1 MHFLHRYQVSSSGC
15 MMGGVEG
22 SRLARIGRQYDP
34 ETLRLPPP
42 GPAEAMTAAPSRTR
56 QKLKPGA
63 VVRCRTR
70 RYLVED
76 VQAPL
81 DPGADTVVSMACMED
96 DAIGARLTVFR
107 EREIDFEV
115 LGESSWEAV
124 AQRGFDQP
132 KQFAAYLN
140 TLRWNCVTA
149 TDAELFQAPYRAG
162 IDVKAYQLEPLRK
175 ALQMPRVGLF
185 IADDVG
191 LGKTIEAG
199 LILREMLLR
208 QRIKRVVISCPPS
221 VLRQWQE
228 EMASRF
234 GLAFTVMDRAYVAKV
249 RQQRG
254 YGTNPWSTGSR
265 FLISHALL
273 RNSEYAAPL
282 RVWLEQGKGGDDQSP
297 LQSLLILDEAHN
309 AAPASNSLRYAIDSG
324 LTRSLRDLAPLFEHR
339 IFLSATP
346 HNGHSNSFT
355 ALLELLDPA
364 RFVRGVPFEPG
375 DLDTVLVRRLKDD
388 LRRIGEEFPERIV
401 APLSVPKGSLPADTP
416 ELELSRLLQKYRKQR
431 EQRLLLGGATKRQLN
446 ADRLVITNLQKRL
459 LSSIEAF
466 ARTLKVHRKSLD
478 QKQEQRREAPAASGA
493 QLDLL
498 LGGANNDS
506 DLAELSEDELL
517 KLEEAQTRAA
527 LRQTVA
533 ADQSDLVLLERMGEI
548 ATANRNRP
556 DPRIK
561 LLEKFLRTHLCP
573 NLGEAKA
580 AWQPTRLLIFTDYV
594 DTKRYLE
601 TQLRQLLGDADAD
614 RRVASFTGGM
624 SEDNRERLKAQF
636 NADPDQ
642 EPLRILI
649 ATDAAREGVNLQ
661 NHCKHLIHFD
671 IPWNPSKLEQR
682 NGRIDRKLQ
691 RAPLVWCHYFVLEDR
706 PEDRVMDVL
715 VKKTEVIRQELG
727 SLSPLVQRQV
737 DEVLEGGIDTD
748 NTEAVQQQLL
758 AMDSAHSNRGAMLN
772 RARDELEATR
782 RVEKLEQ
789 QQDGLRQLLAK
800 SRAWLGFDDAPFRD
814 ALNCSLDLLGVGGL
828 VQGSDD
834 KGQPCWRLDHPE
846 ALAAG
851 SNDRSWDHTLDS
863 LRGLWDRR
871 TTLWQWRH
879 ENPVRPVIFSDPGRL
894 NAEAVHLHLEHRM
907 VQRLLSRFLSQGFLH
922 HELSRAC
929 VLASRDPQPRVLVLG
944 RLSLF
949 GQGATRLHDE
959 LISVI
964 ADWHPGADRAA
975 ALRPLGAAQRDQAW
989 ATISQAL
996 EAGQSGAISAAIR
1009 SQLQAQALDDVSALK
1024 PVLDG
1029 ATDQARAAAAEL
1041 LKQRGATEA
1050 SALKEVLRAQRSR
1063 IHATVRQRNRD
1074 LAKLDRQAA
1083 AAEPTALIPGL
1094 EEQLDVPA
1102 LDLQKLTTQE
1112 RRQLAADQK
1121 HWQRRLETIETE
1133 LATEPQRIQDSYR
1146 VITHRLEPAG
1156 LVYLWP
1162 FSG

>member
-1 MHFLHRYQVSSSGC
+1 
-15 MMGGVEG
+15 
-22 SRLARIGRQYDP
+22 
-34 ETLRLPPP
+34 
-42 GPAEAMTAAPSRTR
+42 MTATPPRGR

-76 VQAPL
+76 VQAPQ
-81 DPGADTVVSMACMED
+81 DAGGDTVVSMACMED

-107 EREIDFEV
+107 EREIDFEL
-115 LGESSWEAV
+115 LGESSWDAV

-228 EMASRF
+228 EMANRF

-249 RQQRG
+249 RQERG
-254 YGTNPWSTGSR
+254 YGTNPWSTHSR

-273 RNSEYAAPL
+273 RNSEYSAPL
-282 RVWLEQGKGGDDQSP
+282 RVWLEQGKGGEDQAP
-297 LQSLLILDEAHN
+297 VQSLLILDEAHN

-364 RFVRGVPFEPG
+364 RFVRGVPFEHR

-401 APLSVPKGSLPADTP
+401 EALAVPKGSLPADTP

-431 EQRLLLGGATKRQLN
+431 EQRLIQGGATKRQLN

-466 ARTLKVHRKSLD
+466 ARTLKVHRRSLD
-478 QKQEQRREAPAASGA
+478 QKQEQRRDASAARGTP
-493 QLDLL
+493 LELL
-498 LGGANNDS
+498 LGGVERDS
-506 DLAELSEDELL
+506 DLAELTEEELL
-517 KLEEAQTRAA
+517 NLEEAQTRAA
-527 LRQTVA
+527 LRQTLE
-533 ADQSDLVLLERMGEI
+533 ADQSDLTLLERMGEI
-548 ATANRNRP
+548 AEANRNRP

-561 LLEKFLRTHLCP
+561 LLETFLRTHLCP
-573 NLGEAKA
+573 DLGGARA
-580 AWQPTRLLIFTDYV
+580 VWQPTRLLIFTDYV

-601 TQLRQLLGDADAD
+601 RQLRELLGDDDAD
-614 RRVASFTGGM
+614 RRLASFTGGM
-624 SEDNRERLKAQF
+624 GEDTRERLKAQF
-636 NADPDQ
+636 NADPED

-691 RAPLVWCHYFVLEDR
+691 RAPQVWCHYFVLEDR

-715 VKKTEVIRQELG
+715 VRKTEVIRQELG

-748 NTEAVQQQLL
+748 NSDAVQQQLL
-758 AMDSAHSNRGAMLN
+758 AMDSKATDRGALLD
-772 RARDELEATR
+772 RAREELDANR
-782 RVEKLEQ
+782 RVTSLQ
-789 QQDGLRQLLAK
+789 HQQDELRQLLAK
-800 SRAWLGFDDAPFRD
+800 SHDWLGFDDDPFRE
-814 ALNCSLDLLGVGGL
+814 ALNCSFDLLGVGGL
-828 VQGSDD
+828 KEGLDD
-834 KGQPCWRLDHPE
+834 QGQPCWRLDHPE
-846 ALAAG
+846 TLAAG

-863 LRGLWDRR
+863 LRGHWDRK
-871 TTLWQWRH
+871 TPLWQWRQ

-894 NAEAVHLHLEHRM
+894 NADAVHLHLEHRL

-929 VLASRDPQPRVLVLG
+929 VLASRDPQPKVLVLG

-964 ADWHPGADRAA
+964 ADWHPGVDRTA
-975 ALRPLGAAQRDQAW
+975 ALQPLGGDQRQQAW
-989 ATISQAL
+989 ALLTQAMA
-996 EAGQSGAISAAIR
+996 AGGIQAITGETR
-1009 SQLQAQALDDVSALK
+1009 SQLQAEAPADVEALK
-1024 PVLDG
+1024 PALDG
-1029 ATDQARAAAAEL
+1029 AANQALAAAAEL
-1041 LKQRGATEA
+1041 LKQRGEQEA
-1050 SALKEVLRAQRSR
+1050 AALRDVLRSQRKR
-1063 IHATVRQRNRD
+1063 INATVRQRNQD
-1074 LAKLDRQAA
+1074 LAKLDRRVAGA
-1083 AAEPTALIPGL
+1083 DPTGLIPGL
-1094 EEQLDVPA
+1094 DDQLDVPA
-1102 LDLQKLTTQE
+1102 LDLQKLSNQE
-1112 RRQLAADQK
+1112 RKQLAADQK
-1121 HWQRRLETIETE
+1121 HWQRRLEVIETE
-1133 LATEPQRIQDSYR
+1133 LASEPKRIQDSYR

-1162 FSG
+1162 ISG

>member
-1 MHFLHRYQVSSSGC
+1 
-15 MMGGVEG
+15 
-22 SRLARIGRQYDP
+22 
-34 ETLRLPPP
+34 
-42 GPAEAMTAAPSRTR
+42 MTATPSRTR

-81 DPGADTVVSMACMED
+81 DPGADTVVALACMED
-96 DAIGARLTVFR
+96 DAIGSRLTVFR

-115 LGESSWEAV
+115 LGESSWGAV

-132 KQFAAYLN
+132 RQFSAYLN

-175 ALQMPRVGLF
+175 ALLMPRVGLF

-208 QRIKRVVISCPPS
+208 QRIRRVVISCPPS

-228 EMASRF
+228 EMVSRF
-234 GLAFTVMDRAYVAKV
+234 GLAFTVMDRAYLAKV
-249 RQQRG
+249 RQERG
-254 YGTNPWSTGSR
+254 YGSNPWSTASR

-273 RNSEYAAPL
+273 RNPEYSSLL
-282 RVWLEQGKGGDDQSP
+282 RVWLEEGKGDADQAP

-364 RFVRGVPFEPG
+364 RFVRGVPFDPK

-401 APLSVPKGSLPADTP
+401 EPLAIPRGSLSPDAP
-416 ELELSRLLQKYRKQR
+416 ELKLSRLLQNYRKQR
-431 EQRLLLGGATKRQLN
+431 EERLIREGAGKRELN
-446 ADRLVITNLQKRL
+446 AERLVITNLQKRL

-466 ARTLKVHRKSLD
+466 ARTLKVHQRSLAE
-478 QKQEQRREAPAASGA
+478 KQEQRRGALANGGA

-498 LGGANNDS
+498 LGGADRDS
-506 DLAELSEDELL
+506 DLSELSEEDLL
-517 KLEEAQTRAA
+517 NLEEAQTRAA
-527 LRQTVA
+527 LRQTVQ
-533 ADQSDLVLLERMGEI
+533 ADQGELELLKQMGEI
-548 ATANRNRP
+548 AEANRHRP
-556 DPRIK
+556 DPRIIR
-561 LLEKFLRTHLCP
+561 LEAFLRTNLCP
-573 NLGEAKA
+573 KLGEAGA
-580 AWQPTRLLIFTDYV
+580 RWQPTRLLIFTDYV

-601 TQLRQLLGDADAD
+601 HQLRILLAEDDPD
-614 RRVASFTGGM
+614 CRIASFSGGM

-636 NADPDQ
+636 NADPDE

-691 RAPLVWCHYFVLEDR
+691 RAPQVWCHYFVLEDR
-706 PEDRVMDVL
+706 PEDRVMNVL

-737 DEVLEGGIDTD
+737 DAVLEAGIDTD
-748 NTEAVQQQLL
+748 KAEVLQQQLL
-758 AMDSAHSNRGAMLN
+758 TMDQGDSERGALLN
-772 RARDELEATR
+772 RAREELEASR
-782 RVEKLEQ
+782 RVEKLQEEQ
-789 QQDGLRQLLAK
+789 DQLRHLLAK
-800 SRAWLGFDDAPFRD
+800 SHAWLGFDDDPFRE
-814 ALNCSLDLLGVGGL
+814 ALNCSLDLLGVSGL
-828 VQGSDD
+828 KQGRDA
-834 KGQPCWRLDHPE
+834 KGQPCWHLENAE
-846 ALAAG
+846 ALVSS
-851 SNDRSWDHTLDS
+851 SNDRSWEHTLDS
-863 LRGLWDRR
+863 LRGVWDRR
-871 TTLWQWRH
+871 TPLWQWRQ

-894 NAEAVHLHLEHRM
+894 NAEAVHLHLEHRL

-964 ADWHPGADRAA
+964 ADWHPGADRTTALQPLIDGEREQA
-975 ALRPLGAAQRDQAW
+975 WNALR
-989 ATISQAL
+989 QAL
-996 EAGQSGAISAAIR
+996 EAGTTEGIFETR
-1009 SQLQAQALDDVSALK
+1009 RDQLQAQAAADVAALK
-1024 PVLDG
+1024 PAL
-1029 ATDQARAAAAEL
+1029 DQAAERAQAVAAAL
-1041 LKQRGATEA
+1041 LKQRGDAEA
-1050 SALKEVLRAQRSR
+1050 AALKEVLRAQRSR
-1063 IHATVRQRNRD
+1063 INATVKQRNRD

-1102 LDLQKLTTQE
+1102 LDLHKLTTQE
-1112 RRQLAADQK
+1112 RKQLAADQK
-1121 HWQRRLETIETE
+1121 HWQRRLETIEAE
-1133 LATEPQRIQDSYR
+1133 LSSEPKRIQESYR

-1156 LVYLWP
+1156 LMYLWP
-1162 FSG
+1162 ISG

>member
-1 MHFLHRYQVSSSGC
+1 
-15 MMGGVEG
+15 
-22 SRLARIGRQYDP
+22 
-34 ETLRLPPP
+34 
-42 GPAEAMTAAPSRTR
+42 MTTTPLKRR
-56 QKLKPGA
+56 QKLKPGS

-70 RYLVED
+70 RYLVEE
-76 VQAPL
+76 VQP
-81 DPGADTVVSMACMED
+81 PVEVGADTVVAMACMED
-96 DAIGARLTVFR
+96 QAIGQRLTVFL

-115 LGESSWEAV
+115 LGESSWEVV

-132 KQFAAYLN
+132 KQFSAYLN

-162 IDVKAYQLEPLRK
+162 IDVKSYQLEPLRK

-208 QRIKRVVISCPPS
+208 QRIRRVVISCPPS

-249 RQQRG
+249 RQERG
-254 YGTNPWSTGSR
+254 YGTNPWSTGNR

-273 RNSEYAAPL
+273 RNSDYAAPL
-282 RVWLEQGKGGDDQSP
+282 IDWLEQGRGGEDQAP

-324 LTRSLRDLAPLFEHR
+324 LTRSLRDLAPRFEHR

-364 RFVRGVPFEPG
+364 RFTRGVPFEQG
-375 DLDTVLVRRLKDD
+375 DLDSVLVRRLKDD

-401 APLSVPKGSLPADTP
+401 EPLKKPKGSLAADTP
-416 ELELSRLLQKYRKQR
+416 ELALSRLLQQYRKQR
-431 EQRLLLGGATKRQLN
+431 ERRLLAEGATKRQLN

-466 ARTLKVHRKSLD
+466 ARTLAVHQRTLAE
-478 QKQEQRREAPAASGA
+478 KQQQQRDA
-493 QLDLL
+493 QLELL
-498 LGGANNDS
+498 QGGVDADS
-506 DLAELSEDELL
+506 DLAELNDDEVLN
-517 KLEEAQTRAA
+517 LEEAQTRAA
-527 LRQTVA
+527 LRQTIA
-533 ADQSDLVLLERMGEI
+533 ADQSDQQLLEQMSSI
-548 ATANRNRP
+548 AAAQRGKP
-556 DPRIK
+556 DPRIEMLK
-561 LLEKFLRTHLCP
+561 EWMGQHLCSG
-573 NLGEAKA
+573 LGTDDLQWK
-580 AWQPTRLLIFTDYV
+580 PTRLLIFTDYV

-601 TQLRQLLGDADAD
+601 RQLAGLLGEREAQQ
-614 RRVASFTGGM
+614 RVASFSGGM
-624 SEDNRERLKAQF
+624 SEENRERLKAQF

-691 RAPLVWCHYFVLEDR
+691 QAPQVWCHYFLLEDR

-737 DEVLEGGIDTD
+737 DEAFEAGIDLDNLDDVQSQLEG
-748 NTEAVQQQLL
+748 
-758 AMDSAHSNRGAMLN
+758 MDSASTDRGVLLTK
-772 RARDELEATR
+772 AREELEASR
-782 RVEKLEQ
+782 RVAELEQ
-789 QQDGLRQLLAK
+789 QQDALRQLLSK
-800 SRAWLGFDDAPFRD
+800 SKQWLAFAHDRFRQ
-814 ALNCSLDLLGVGGL
+814 ALNCSLDLLGVSGL
-828 VQGSDD
+828 EQHTDERGET
-834 KGQPCWRLDHPE
+834 CWRLANPE
-846 ALAAG
+846 ELPAQTR
-851 SNDRSWDHTLDS
+851 DKSWENTLDS
-863 LRGLWDRR
+863 LRGVKPAKAYLDEWRR
-871 TTLWQWRH
+871 

-894 NAEAVHLHLEHRM
+894 SADSVHLHLEHRLA
-907 VQRLLSRFLSQGFLH
+907 QRLLSRFLNQGFLH

-929 VLASRDPQPRVLVLG
+929 VLPSREPQPKVVVLG

-949 GQGATRLHDE
+949 GQGAARLHDE
-959 LISVI
+959 LITVV
-964 ADWHPGADRAA
+964 ADWHPGEDRQS
-975 ALRPLGAAQRDQAW
+975 ALQPLPASTKEATWKLLQDALKEAESGGLPNVDTSRFQAM
-989 ATISQAL
+989 AEHDVQAL
-996 EAGQSGAISAAIR
+996 LPLLKQESET
-1009 SQLQAQALDDVSALK
+1009 ALAD
-1024 PVLDG
+1024 
-1029 ATDQARAAAAEL
+1029 AAEL
-1041 LKQRGATEA
+1041 LKQRGGTEA
-1050 SALKEVLRAQRSR
+1050 QALKDVLRGQRKR
-1063 IHATVRQRNRD
+1063 INATLRQRRKE
-1074 LAKLDRQAA
+1074 LGKLEKKAA
-1083 AAEPTALIPGL
+1083 AAEPTGLIPGL
-1094 EEQLDVPA
+1094 ADQVDVPA
-1102 LDLQKLTTQE
+1102 LDLSKLSKKE
-1112 RRQLAADQK
+1112 HAQLRSDQR
-1121 HWQRRLETIETE
+1121 HWERRLETIEAE
-1133 LATEPQRIQDSYR
+1133 LSIEPQRIMDSYR
-1146 VITHRLEPAG
+1146 VVTHRLEPAG

-1162 FSG
+1162 ISG

>member
-1 MHFLHRYQVSSSGC
+1 
-15 MMGGVEG
+15 
-22 SRLARIGRQYDP
+22 
-34 ETLRLPPP
+34 
-42 GPAEAMTAAPSRTR
+42 MTATPPRGR

-76 VQAPL
+76 VQAPQ
-81 DPGADTVVSMACMED
+81 DAGGDTVVSMACMED

-107 EREIDFEV
+107 EREIDFEL
-115 LGESSWEAV
+115 LGESSWDAV

-228 EMASRF
+228 EMANRF

-249 RQQRG
+249 RQERG
-254 YGTNPWSTGSR
+254 YGTNPWSTHSR

-273 RNSEYAAPL
+273 RNSEYSAPL
-282 RVWLEQGKGGDDQSP
+282 RVWLEQGKGGEDQAP
-297 LQSLLILDEAHN
+297 VQSLLILDEAHN

-364 RFVRGVPFEPG
+364 RFVRGVPFEHR

-401 APLSVPKGSLPADTP
+401 EALAVPKGSLPADTP

-431 EQRLLLGGATKRQLN
+431 EQRLIQGGATKRQLN

-466 ARTLKVHRKSLD
+466 ARTLKVHRRSLD
-478 QKQEQRREAPAASGA
+478 QKQEQRREASAGRGTP
-493 QLDLL
+493 LELL
-498 LGGANNDS
+498 LGGVERDS
-506 DLAELSEDELL
+506 DLAELTEEELL
-517 KLEEAQTRAA
+517 NLEEAQTRAA
-527 LRQTVA
+527 LRQTLE
-533 ADQSDLVLLERMGEI
+533 ADQSDLTLLERMGEI
-548 ATANRNRP
+548 AEANRNRP

-561 LLEKFLRTHLCP
+561 LLETFLRTHLCP
-573 NLGEAKA
+573 DLGEARA
-580 AWQPTRLLIFTDYV
+580 VWQPTRLLIFTDYV

-601 TQLRQLLGDADAD
+601 RQLRELLGDDDAD
-614 RRVASFTGGM
+614 RRLASFTGGM
-624 SEDNRERLKAQF
+624 GEDTRERLKAQF
-636 NADPDQ
+636 NADPED

-691 RAPLVWCHYFVLEDR
+691 RAPQVWCHYFVLEDR

-715 VKKTEVIRQELG
+715 VRKTEVIRQELG

-748 NTEAVQQQLL
+748 NSDAVQQQLL
-758 AMDSAHSNRGAMLN
+758 AMDSKATDRGALLD
-772 RARDELEATR
+772 RAREELDANR
-782 RVEKLEQ
+782 RVTSLQ
-789 QQDGLRQLLAK
+789 HQQDELRQLLAK
-800 SRAWLGFDDAPFRD
+800 SHDWLGFDDDPFRE
-814 ALNCSLDLLGVGGL
+814 ALNCSFDLLGVGGL
-828 VQGSDD
+828 KEGLDD
-834 KGQPCWRLDHPE
+834 QGQPCWRLDHPE
-846 ALAAG
+846 TLAAG

-863 LRGLWDRR
+863 LRGHWDRK
-871 TTLWQWRH
+871 TPLWQWRQ

-894 NAEAVHLHLEHRM
+894 NAEAVHLHLEHRL

-929 VLASRDPQPRVLVLG
+929 VLASRDPQPKVLVLG

-964 ADWHPGADRAA
+964 ADWHPGVDRAA
-975 ALRPLGAAQRDQAW
+975 ALQPLGGDQRQQAW
-989 ATISQAL
+989 ALLTQAM
-996 EAGQSGAISAAIR
+996 ADGGNQAITGETR
-1009 SQLQAQALDDVSALK
+1009 RQLQAEAPADVEALK
-1024 PVLDG
+1024 PALDG
-1029 ATDQARAAAAEL
+1029 AANQALAAAAEL
-1041 LKQRGATEA
+1041 LKQRGELEA
-1050 SALKEVLRAQRSR
+1050 AALRDVLRSQRKR
-1063 IHATVRQRNRD
+1063 INATVRQRNQD
-1074 LAKLDRQAA
+1074 LAKLDRRVAGA
-1083 AAEPTALIPGL
+1083 DPTGLIPGL
-1094 EEQLDVPA
+1094 DDQLDVPA
-1102 LDLQKLTTQE
+1102 LDLQKLSNQE
-1112 RRQLAADQK
+1112 RKQLAADQK
-1121 HWQRRLETIETE
+1121 HWQRRLEVIETE
-1133 LATEPQRIQDSYR
+1133 LASEPKRIQDSYR

-1162 FSG
+1162 ISG

>member
-1 MHFLHRYQVSSSGC
+1 
-15 MMGGVEG
+15 
-22 SRLARIGRQYDP
+22 
-34 ETLRLPPP
+34 
-42 GPAEAMTAAPSRTR
+42 MTAALNRST

-76 VQAPL
+76 VQAPREA
-81 DPGADTVVSMACMED
+81 GADTVVAMACMED
-96 DAIGARLTVFR
+96 QSIGQRLTVFL

-115 LGESSWEAV
+115 LGESSWEVV
-124 AQRGFDQP
+124 AKRGFDQP
-132 KQFAAYLN
+132 RQFSAYLN

-208 QRIKRVVISCPPS
+208 QRIRRVVVSCPPS

-228 EMASRF
+228 EMGQRF
-234 GLAFTVMDRAYVAKV
+234 GLAFTVMDRAYMAKV
-249 RQQRG
+249 RQERG

-273 RNSEYAAPL
+273 RNSDYAAPL
-282 RVWLEQGKGGDDQSP
+282 IDWLEQGKGGDDQAP

-324 LTRSLRDLAPLFEHR
+324 LTRSLRDLAPRFEHR

-364 RFVRGVPFEPG
+364 RFTRGVPFDQG
-375 DLDTVLVRRLKDD
+375 DLDAVLVRRLKDD

-401 APLSVPKGSLPADTP
+401 EPLRIPRGSLAADTP
-416 ELELSRLLQKYRKQR
+416 ELALSRLLQQYRKQR
-431 EQRLLLGGATKRQLN
+431 ERRLLAEGASKRQLN

-459 LSSIEAF
+459 LSSVEAF
-466 ARTLKVHRKSLD
+466 ARTLAVHQRTLD
-478 QKQEQRREAPAASGA
+478 NKQQQQRDA
-493 QLDLL
+493 QL
-498 LGGANNDS
+498 
-506 DLAELSEDELL
+506 ELL
-517 KLEEAQTRAA
+517 VGGVSADSELADLSDDEVLNLEEAQIRSA

-533 ADQSDLVLLERMGEI
+533 ADQSDQQLLEEMARI
-548 ATANRNRP
+548 AEQHRRRP
-556 DPRIK
+556 DPRIEILAK
-561 LLEKFLRTHLCP
+561 WLKQHLCP
-573 NLGEAKA
+573 GLGSSDLQ
-580 AWQPTRLLIFTDYV
+580 WQPTRLLIFTDYV

-601 TQLRQLLGDADAD
+601 RQLSQLLGEREADQ
-614 RRVASFTGGM
+614 RVASFSGGM

-691 RAPLVWCHYFVLEDR
+691 QSPQVWCHYFLMEDR

-715 VKKTEVIRQELG
+715 VRKTEVIRQELG
-727 SLSPLVQRQV
+727 SLSLLVQRQV
-737 DEVLEGGIDTD
+737 DEALEGGIDLERLDALQGQLESMDAASTD
-748 NTEAVQQQLL
+748 
-758 AMDSAHSNRGAMLN
+758 RGALLN
-772 RARDELEATR
+772 KAKEELEASR
-782 RVEKLEQ
+782 RVAELEQ
-789 QQDGLRQLLAK
+789 QQDALRQLLAK
-800 SRAWLGFDDAPFRD
+800 SKAWLAFSHDSFRQ
-814 ALNCSLDLLGVGGL
+814 ALNCSLELLGVTGL
-828 VQGSDD
+828 EAHTDER
-834 KGQPCWRLDHPE
+834 GQRCWRLASPE
-846 ALAAG
+846 ELPALTR
-851 SNDRSWDHTLDS
+851 DKSWDNTLDS
-863 LRGLWDRR
+863 LRGVKPAKAYLSE
-871 TTLWQWRH
+871 WRQ

-894 NAEAVHLHLEHRM
+894 SAEAVHLHLEHRLA
-907 VQRLLSRFLSQGFLH
+907 QRLLSRFLSQGFLH

-929 VLASRDPQPRVLVLG
+929 VLPSRDPQPRVVVLG

-949 GQGATRLHDE
+949 GQGAARLHDE
-959 LISVI
+959 LITVV
-964 ADWHPGADRAA
+964 ADWHPGDDRQA
-975 ALRPLGAAQRDQAW
+975 ALQSQGESTREVTWGMLQESLQIAESDGLPGVDTSRFQAM
-989 ATISQAL
+989 AEQDVMALLPRLKQESEAAL
-996 EAGQSGAISAAIR
+996 EAAA
-1009 SQLQAQALDDVSALK
+1009 D
-1024 PVLDG
+1024 
-1029 ATDQARAAAAEL
+1029 L
-1041 LKQRGATEA
+1041 LKQRGSSEA
-1050 SALKEVLRAQRSR
+1050 QALKEVLRDQRKR
-1063 IHATVRQRNRD
+1063 INATVRQRTRE
-1074 LAKLDRQAA
+1074 LAKLDRQVAA
-1083 AAEPTALIPGL
+1083 ADPTSLIPGL
-1094 EEQLDVPA
+1094 EEQINVPA
-1102 LDLQKLTTQE
+1102 LDLAKLSSLE
-1112 RRQLAADQK
+1112 RKQLAADQR
-1121 HWQRRLETIETE
+1121 HWARRLETIETE
-1133 LATEPQRIQDSYR
+1133 LASEPKRIEDSYR
-1146 VITHRLEPAG
+1146 VVTHRLEPAG

-1162 FSG
+1162 ISG

>member
-1 MHFLHRYQVSSSGC
+1 MQHCAPTWG
-15 MMGGVEG
+15 
-22 SRLARIGRQYDP
+22 ADTANP
-34 ETLRLPPP
+34 LPHP
-42 GPAEAMTAAPSRTR
+42 GLQAAHSMTAPPSRQR
-56 QKLKPGA
+56 IKLKPGA

-70 RYLVED
+70 RYLVEE
-76 VQAPL
+76 VQAPQEA
-81 DPGADTVVSMACMED
+81 GADTVVALACMED
-96 DAIGARLTVFR
+96 DAIGSRLTVFR

-132 KQFAAYLN
+132 RQFSAYLN

-175 ALQMPRVGLF
+175 ALLMPRVGLF

-208 QRIKRVVISCPPS
+208 QRIRRVVISCPPS

-249 RQQRG
+249 RQERG
-254 YGTNPWSTGSR
+254 YGTNPWSTASR

-273 RNSEYAAPL
+273 RNPEYSSLL
-282 RVWLEQGKGGDDQSP
+282 RVWLEEGKGGDDQAP

-364 RFVRGVPFEPG
+364 RFVRGVPFDPK

-401 APLSVPKGSLPADTP
+401 EPLAIPRGSLPPDTP
-416 ELELSRLLQKYRKQR
+416 ELKLSRLLQNYRKQR
-431 EQRLLLGGATKRQLN
+431 EERLIREGAGKRELN
-446 ADRLVITNLQKRL
+446 AERLVITNLQKRL

-466 ARTLKVHRKSLD
+466 ARTLKVHQRSLAE
-478 QKQEQRREAPAASGA
+478 KQEQRRGALANGGA

-498 LGGANNDS
+498 LGGADRDS
-506 DLAELSEDELL
+506 DLSELSEEDLL
-517 KLEEAQTRAA
+517 NLEEAQTRAA
-527 LRQTVA
+527 LRQTVQ
-533 ADQSDLVLLERMGEI
+533 ADQGELELLKQMGEI
-548 ATANRNRP
+548 AEANRHRP
-556 DPRIK
+556 DPRIIR
-561 LLEKFLRTHLCP
+561 LEAFLRTNLCA
-573 NLGEAKA
+573 NLGEAGA
-580 AWQPTRLLIFTDYV
+580 SWQPTRLLIFTDYV

-601 TQLRQLLGDADAD
+601 RQLRLLLAEDDPD
-614 RRVASFTGGM
+614 CRIASFTGGM

-636 NADPDQ
+636 NADPDE

-661 NHCKHLIHFD
+661 NHCMHLIHFD

-691 RAPLVWCHYFVLEDR
+691 RAPQVWCHYFVLEDR

-737 DEVLEGGIDTD
+737 DAVLEAGIDTD
-748 NTEAVQQQLL
+748 RAEVLQQQLL
-758 AMDSAHSNRGAMLN
+758 TMDQGDSERGSLLN
-772 RARDELEATR
+772 RAREELEASR
-782 RVEKLEQ
+782 RVEKLQEEQ
-789 QQDGLRQLLAK
+789 DQLRQLLAK
-800 SRAWLGFDDAPFRD
+800 SHAWLGFDDDPFRE
-814 ALNCSLDLLGVGGL
+814 ALNCSLDLLGVSGL
-828 VQGSDD
+828 KQGRDG
-834 KGQPCWRLDHPE
+834 KGQPCWRLDNAE
-846 ALAAG
+846 ALVSS
-851 SNDRSWDHTLDS
+851 SNDRSWEHTLDS
-863 LRGLWDRR
+863 LRGVWDRR
-871 TTLWQWRH
+871 TPLWQWRQ

-894 NAEAVHLHLEHRM
+894 NAEAVHLHLEHRL

-964 ADWHPGADRAA
+964 ADWHPGADGTT
-975 ALRPLGAAQRDQAW
+975 ALQPLIDSEREHAW
-989 ATISQAL
+989 NVLRQAL
-996 EAGQSGAISAAIR
+996 DAGTTEGISETLR
-1009 SQLQAQALDDVSALK
+1009 QQLQAQTPHDVAALK
-1024 PVLDG
+1024 PAL
-1029 ATDQARAAAAEL
+1029 DQAAEQAQAVAAAL
-1041 LKQRGATEA
+1041 LKQRGDAEA
-1050 SALKEVLRAQRSR
+1050 AALKEVLRAQRSR
-1063 IHATVRQRNRD
+1063 INATVKQRNRD

-1112 RRQLAADQK
+1112 RKQLAADQK
-1121 HWQRRLETIETE
+1121 HWQRRLETIEAE
-1133 LATEPQRIQDSYR
+1133 LSSEPKRIQDSYR

-1162 FSG
+1162 ISG

>member
-1 MHFLHRYQVSSSGC
+1 
-15 MMGGVEG
+15 
-22 SRLARIGRQYDP
+22 
-34 ETLRLPPP
+34 
-42 GPAEAMTAAPSRTR
+42 MTTAPSRTR

-81 DPGADTVVSMACMED
+81 DPGADTVVALACMED
-96 DAIGARLTVFR
+96 DAIGSRLTVFR

-132 KQFAAYLN
+132 RQFSAYLN

-175 ALQMPRVGLF
+175 ALLMPRVGLF

-208 QRIKRVVISCPPS
+208 QRIRRVVISCPPS

-228 EMASRF
+228 EMVSRF
-234 GLAFTVMDRAYVAKV
+234 GLVFTVMDRAYLAKV
-249 RQQRG
+249 RQERG
-254 YGTNPWSTGSR
+254 YGTNPWSTASR

-273 RNSEYAAPL
+273 RNPEYSSLL
-282 RVWLEQGKGGDDQSP
+282 RVWLEEGKGGENQAA

-364 RFVRGVPFEPG
+364 RFVRGVPFDPK

-401 APLSVPKGSLPADTP
+401 EPLAIPRGSLSPDTP
-416 ELELSRLLQKYRKQR
+416 EIKLSRLLQTYRKQR
-431 EQRLLLGGATKRQLN
+431 EERLIGEGAGKRELN
-446 ADRLVITNLQKRL
+446 AERLVITNLQKRL
-459 LSSIEAF
+459 ISSIEAF
-466 ARTLKVHRKSLD
+466 ARTLKVHQRSLAE
-478 QKQEQRREAPAASGA
+478 KQEQRRGALANSEVLPDSGA

-498 LGGANNDS
+498 LGGADRDS
-506 DLAELSEDELL
+506 DLSELSEDDLL
-517 KLEEAQTRAA
+517 NLEEAQTRAA
-527 LRQTVA
+527 LRQTVQA
-533 ADQSDLVLLERMGEI
+533 EQGELELLKQMGEI
-548 ATANRNRP
+548 AETNRHRP
-556 DPRIK
+556 DPRIIR
-561 LLEKFLRTHLCP
+561 LEAFLRSHLCP
-573 NLGEAKA
+573 NLGEAGA
-580 AWQPTRLLIFTDYV
+580 EWQPTRLLIFTDYV

-601 TQLRQLLGDADAD
+601 RQLRILLAEDDPD
-614 RRVASFTGGM
+614 CRIASFSGGM

-636 NADPDQ
+636 NADPDE

-691 RAPLVWCHYFVLEDR
+691 RAPQVWCHYFVLEDR

-715 VKKTEVIRQELG
+715 VQKTEVIRQELG

-737 DEVLEGGIDTD
+737 DAVLEAGIDTD
-748 NTEAVQQQLL
+748 KAELLQQQLL
-758 AMDSAHSNRGAMLN
+758 TMDQGDSERGALLN
-772 RARDELEATR
+772 RAREELEASR
-782 RVEKLEQ
+782 RVEKLQEEQ
-789 QQDGLRQLLAK
+789 DQLRQLLAK
-800 SRAWLGFDDAPFRD
+800 SHAWLGFDDDPFRE

-828 VQGSDD
+828 KQGRDD
-834 KGQPCWRLDHPE
+834 KGQPCWRLDNSE
-846 ALAAG
+846 ALVSS
-851 SNDRSWDHTLDS
+851 SNDRSWEHTLDS
-863 LRGLWDRR
+863 LRGVWDRR
-871 TTLWQWRH
+871 TPLWQWRQ
-879 ENPVRPVIFSDPGRL
+879 ENPLRPVIFSDPGRL
-894 NAEAVHLHLEHRM
+894 NAEAVHLHLEHRL

-964 ADWHPGADRAA
+964 ADWHPGADRTA
-975 ALRPLGAAQRDQAW
+975 ALQPLIDGEREQAW
-989 ATISQAL
+989 SVLGQAL
-996 EAGQSGAISAAIR
+996 EAGTTEGISKTLR
-1009 SQLQAQALDDVSALK
+1009 DQLQAQAPKDVAALK
-1024 PVLDG
+1024 PAL
-1029 ATDQARAAAAEL
+1029 DQAAEQAQAVAAAL
-1041 LKQRGATEA
+1041 LKQRGDAEA
-1050 SALKEVLRAQRSR
+1050 AALKKVLRAQRSR
-1063 IHATVRQRNRD
+1063 IHATVKQRNRD

-1102 LDLQKLTTQE
+1102 LDLQKLSTQE
-1112 RRQLAADQK
+1112 RKQLAADQK
-1121 HWQRRLETIETE
+1121 HWQRRLETIEAD
-1133 LATEPQRIQDSYR
+1133 LNSEPKRIQESYR

-1162 FSG
+1162 ISG

>member
-1 MHFLHRYQVSSSGC
+1 MTTTSG
-15 MMGGVEG
+15 
-22 SRLARIGRQYDP
+22 
-34 ETLRLPPP
+34 
-42 GPAEAMTAAPSRTR
+42 RTR

-76 VQAPL
+76 VQAPQ

-96 DAIGARLTVFR
+96 DAIGQRLTVFR

-132 KQFAAYLN
+132 NQFAAYLN

-249 RQQRG
+249 RQERG

-273 RNSEYAAPL
+273 RNSEYSAPL
-282 RVWLEQGKGGDDQSP
+282 RVWLEQGKGGEDQAP
-297 LQSLLILDEAHN
+297 VQSLLILDEAHN

-401 APLSVPKGSLPADTP
+401 EPLSVPKGSLPADTP

-431 EQRLLLGGATKRQLN
+431 EQRLIQQGATKRQLN

-466 ARTLKVHRKSLD
+466 ARTLKVHRRSLD
-478 QKQEQRREAPAASGA
+478 QKQEQRREALAASGGVPTGA

-498 LGGANNDS
+498 LGGVNNDS
-506 DLAELSEDELL
+506 DLAELTEDELL
-517 KLEEAQTRAA
+517 RLEEAQTRAA
-527 LRQTVA
+527 LRQTVE
-533 ADQSDLVLLERMGEI
+533 ADQSDLALLERMGEI

-561 LLEKFLRTHLCP
+561 LLERFLRTHFCP

-614 RRVASFTGGM
+614 RRIASFTGGM

-691 RAPLVWCHYFVLEDR
+691 RAPQVWCHYFVLEDR

-748 NTEAVQQQLL
+748 NTETVEQQLL
-758 AMDSAHSNRGAMLN
+758 AMDSADTDRGAMLN
-772 RARDELEATR
+772 RAREELEASR
-782 RVEKLEQ
+782 RVEKLQQ
-789 QQDGLRQLLAK
+789 QQDELRQLLAK
-800 SRAWLGFDDAPFRD
+800 SHDWLGFDDDPFRA
-814 ALNCSLDLLGVGGL
+814 ALNCSLDLLGVSGL
-828 VQGSDD
+828 VQGSDE
-834 KGQPCWRLDHPE
+834 KGQPCWRLDQPE
-846 ALAAG
+846 ALVSG
-851 SNDRSWDHTLDS
+851 SNDRSWEHTLDS
-863 LRGLWDRR
+863 LRGVWDRK
-871 TTLWQWRH
+871 TPLWQWRQEH
-879 ENPVRPVIFSDPGRL
+879 PVRPVIFSDPGRL
-894 NAEAVHLHLEHRM
+894 NAEAVHLHLEHRL

-964 ADWHPGADRAA
+964 ADWHPGADRTT
-975 ALRPLGAAQRDQAW
+975 ALQPLIDGEREQAW
-989 ATISQAL
+989 NVLRQAL
-996 EAGQSGAISAAIR
+996 EAGATEGISEAR
-1009 SQLQAQALDDVSALK
+1009 RDQLQAQAAEDVAALK
-1024 PVLDG
+1024 PAL
-1029 ATDQARAAAAEL
+1029 DQAAEQAQAVAAAL
-1041 LKQRGATEA
+1041 LKQRGDAEA
-1050 SALKEVLRAQRSR
+1050 AALKEVLRAQRSR
-1063 IHATVRQRNRD
+1063 IHATVKQRNRD

-1112 RRQLAADQK
+1112 RKQLAADQK

-1133 LATEPQRIQDSYR
+1133 LSSEPKRIQDSYR

-1162 FSG
+1162 ISG

>member
-1 MHFLHRYQVSSSGC
+1 
-15 MMGGVEG
+15 
-22 SRLARIGRQYDP
+22 
-34 ETLRLPPP
+34 
-42 GPAEAMTAAPSRTR
+42 MTATPPRGR

-76 VQAPL
+76 VQAPQ
-81 DPGADTVVSMACMED
+81 DAGGDTVVSMACMED

-107 EREIDFEV
+107 EREIDFEL
-115 LGESSWEAV
+115 LGESSWDAV

-228 EMASRF
+228 EMANRF

-249 RQQRG
+249 RQERG
-254 YGTNPWSTGSR
+254 YGTNPWSTHSR

-273 RNSEYAAPL
+273 RNSEYSAPL
-282 RVWLEQGKGGDDQSP
+282 RVWLEQGKGGEDQAP
-297 LQSLLILDEAHN
+297 VQSLLILDEAHN

-364 RFVRGVPFEPG
+364 RFVRGVPFEHR
-375 DLDTVLVRRLKDD
+375 DLETVLVRRLKDD

-401 APLSVPKGSLPADTP
+401 EALAVPKGSLPADTP

-431 EQRLLLGGATKRQLN
+431 EQRLIQGGATKRQLN

-466 ARTLKVHRKSLD
+466 ARTLKVHRRSLD
-478 QKQEQRREAPAASGA
+478 QKQEQRREASAVRGTP
-493 QLDLL
+493 LELL
-498 LGGANNDS
+498 LGGVERDS
-506 DLAELSEDELL
+506 DLAELTEEELL
-517 KLEEAQTRAA
+517 NLEEAQTRAA
-527 LRQTVA
+527 LRQTLE
-533 ADQSDLVLLERMGEI
+533 ADQSDLTLLERMGEI
-548 ATANRNRP
+548 AEANRNRP

-561 LLEKFLRTHLCP
+561 LLATFLRTHLCP
-573 NLGEAKA
+573 DLGEARA
-580 AWQPTRLLIFTDYV
+580 VWQPTRLLIFTDYV

-601 TQLRQLLGDADAD
+601 RQLRELLGDDDAD
-614 RRVASFTGGM
+614 RRLASFTGGM
-624 SEDNRERLKAQF
+624 GEDTRERLKAQF
-636 NADPDQ
+636 NADPED

-691 RAPLVWCHYFVLEDR
+691 RAPQVWCHYFVLEDR

-715 VKKTEVIRQELG
+715 VRKTEVIRQELG

-748 NTEAVQQQLL
+748 NSDAVQQQLL
-758 AMDSAHSNRGAMLN
+758 AMDSKATDRGALLD
-772 RARDELEATR
+772 RAREELDANR
-782 RVEKLEQ
+782 RVTSLQ
-789 QQDGLRQLLAK
+789 HQQDELRQLLAK
-800 SRAWLGFDDAPFRD
+800 SHDWLGFDDDPFRE
-814 ALNCSLDLLGVGGL
+814 ALNCSFDLLGVGGL
-828 VQGSDD
+828 KEGLDD
-834 KGQPCWRLDHPE
+834 QGQPCWRLDHPE
-846 ALAAG
+846 TLAAG

-863 LRGLWDRR
+863 LRGHWDRK
-871 TTLWQWRH
+871 TPLWQWRQ

-894 NAEAVHLHLEHRM
+894 NAEAVHLHLEHRL

-929 VLASRDPQPRVLVLG
+929 VLASRDPQPKVLVLG

-964 ADWHPGADRAA
+964 ADWHPGVDRAA
-975 ALRPLGAAQRDQAW
+975 ALIPLGGDQRQQAW
-989 ATISQAL
+989 ALLTQAMA
-996 EAGQSGAISAAIR
+996 AGGIQAITGETR
-1009 SQLQAQALDDVSALK
+1009 GQLQAEAPADVEALK
-1024 PVLDG
+1024 PALDG
-1029 ATDQARAAAAEL
+1029 AANQALAAAAEL
-1041 LKQRGATEA
+1041 LKQRGELEA
-1050 SALKEVLRAQRSR
+1050 AALRDVLRSQRKR
-1063 IHATVRQRNRD
+1063 INATVRQRNQD
-1074 LAKLDRQAA
+1074 LAKLDRRVAGA
-1083 AAEPTALIPGL
+1083 DPTGLIPGL
-1094 EEQLDVPA
+1094 DDQLDVPA
-1102 LDLQKLTTQE
+1102 LDLQKLSNQE
-1112 RRQLAADQK
+1112 RKQLAADQK
-1121 HWQRRLETIETE
+1121 HWQRRLEAIETE
-1133 LATEPQRIQDSYR
+1133 LASEPKRIQDSYR

-1162 FSG
+1162 ISG

>member
-1 MHFLHRYQVSSSGC
+1 
-15 MMGGVEG
+15 
-22 SRLARIGRQYDP
+22 
-34 ETLRLPPP
+34 
-42 GPAEAMTAAPSRTR
+42 MTTAPSRTR
-56 QKLKPGA
+56 QKLKHGA

-81 DPGADTVVSMACMED
+81 EPGADTVVVLACMED
-96 DAIGARLTVFR
+96 DAIGSRLTVFR

-132 KQFAAYLN
+132 RQFSAYLN

-175 ALQMPRVGLF
+175 ALLMPRVGLF

-208 QRIKRVVISCPPS
+208 QRIRRVVISCPPS

-228 EMASRF
+228 EMVSRF
-234 GLAFTVMDRAYVAKV
+234 GLAFTVMDRAYLAKV
-249 RQQRG
+249 RQERG
-254 YGTNPWSTGSR
+254 YGTNPWSTASR

-273 RNSEYAAPL
+273 RNPEYSSLL
-282 RVWLEQGKGGDDQSP
+282 RVWLEEGKGGEDQAA

-364 RFVRGVPFEPG
+364 RFVRGVPFDPK

-401 APLSVPKGSLPADTP
+401 EPLAIPRGSLPPDTP
-416 ELELSRLLQKYRKQR
+416 ELKLSRLLQTYRKQR
-431 EQRLLLGGATKRQLN
+431 EERLIGEGAGKRELN
-446 ADRLVITNLQKRL
+446 AERLVITNLQKRL

-466 ARTLKVHRKSLD
+466 ARTLKVHQRSLAE
-478 QKQEQRREAPAASGA
+478 KQEQRRGALANRGA

-498 LGGANNDS
+498 LGGADRDS
-506 DLAELSEDELL
+506 DLSELSEEDLL
-517 KLEEAQTRAA
+517 NLEEAQTRAA
-527 LRQTVA
+527 LRQTVQ
-533 ADQSDLVLLERMGEI
+533 ADQGELELLKQMGEI
-548 ATANRNRP
+548 AEANRHRP
-556 DPRIK
+556 DPRIIR
-561 LLEKFLRTHLCP
+561 LEAFLRTNLCP
-573 NLGEAKA
+573 KLGEAGA
-580 AWQPTRLLIFTDYV
+580 RWQPTRLLIFTDYV

-601 TQLRQLLGDADAD
+601 HQLRILLAEDDPD
-614 RRVASFTGGM
+614 CRIASFSGGM

-636 NADPDQ
+636 NADPDE

-691 RAPLVWCHYFVLEDR
+691 RAPQVWCHYFVLEDR

-715 VKKTEVIRQELG
+715 VQKTEVIRQELG

-737 DEVLEGGIDTD
+737 DAVLEAGIDTD
-748 NTEAVQQQLL
+748 KAELLQQQLL
-758 AMDSAHSNRGAMLN
+758 TMDQGDSERGALLN
-772 RARDELEATR
+772 RAREELEASR
-782 RVEKLEQ
+782 RVEKLQEEQ
-789 QQDGLRQLLAK
+789 DQLRQLLAK
-800 SRAWLGFDDAPFRD
+800 SHAWLGFDDDPFRE
-814 ALNCSLDLLGVGGL
+814 ALNCSLDLLGVSGL
-828 VQGSDD
+828 KQGRDG
-834 KGQPCWRLDHPE
+834 KGQPCWQLENAE
-846 ALAAG
+846 ALVSS
-851 SNDRSWDHTLDS
+851 SNDRSWEHTLDS
-863 LRGLWDRR
+863 LRGVWDRR
-871 TTLWQWRH
+871 TPLWQWRQ
-879 ENPVRPVIFSDPGRL
+879 ENPLRPVIFSDPGRL
-894 NAEAVHLHLEHRM
+894 NAEAVHLHLEHRL

-964 ADWHPGADRAA
+964 ADWHPGADRAT
-975 ALRPLGAAQRDQAW
+975 ALQPLIDGEREQAW
-989 ATISQAL
+989 TVLQEALVAGTTEGISKTL
-996 EAGQSGAISAAIR
+996 R
-1009 SQLQAQALDDVSALK
+1009 DQLQAQAPEDVAALK
-1024 PVLDG
+1024 PAL
-1029 ATDQARAAAAEL
+1029 DQAAEQAQAVAAAL
-1041 LKQRGATEA
+1041 LKQRGDVEA
-1050 SALKEVLRAQRSR
+1050 AALKEVLRAQRSR
-1063 IHATVRQRNRD
+1063 INATVKQRNRD

-1102 LDLQKLTTQE
+1102 LDLQKLSTQE
-1112 RRQLAADQK
+1112 RKQLAADQK
-1121 HWQRRLETIETE
+1121 HWQRRLETIEAE
-1133 LATEPQRIQDSYR
+1133 LSSEPKRIQESYR

-1162 FSG
+1162 ISG